1 MLALGQ
7 EHALAQYQA
16 VGGTLHF
23 WALAQLGGGEEAVAE
38 MRSYLQRWRTAA
50 RLMLDV
56 FGVGLAELELH
67 FGNFEQAAVA
77 LTEAENAG
85 TGWWRSKVLRVRGDL
100 QRLRFGEG
108 DRSPEQL
115 YLEAIS
121 VAQNQQARSFEL
133 RSATALARFWAE
145 QGREPEAR
153 DLLTPVYNWFTEG
166 FDTPDLKEAKV
177 LLEELG

>member
-1 MLALGQ
+1 M
-7 EHALAQYQA
+7 
-16 VGGTLHF
+16 
-23 WALAQLGGGEEAVAE
+23 
-38 MRSYLQRWRTAA
+38 
-50 RLMLDV
+50 
-56 FGVGLAELELH
+56 
-67 FGNFEQAAVA
+67 
-77 LTEAENAG
+77 
-85 TGWWRSKVLRVRGDL
+85 RGDL